1 MLSQRETLTPS
12 SATNALATVLYGA
25 GLSMANVPP

>member
-1 MLSQRETLTPS
+1 MRSQRETFTPS
-12 SATNALATVLYGA
+12 SVTSALATALYGA